1 MFTEPESDNC
11 FCLIAQVLLKS
22 AVNFI
27 NYGGLPI
34 FCYNCGDFYIKIGK
48 EF

>member
-1 MFTEPESDNC
+1 MFIEPESDNC
-11 FCLIAQVLLKS
+11 FCLIAQVLSNS
-22 AVNFI
+22 AVNFV

-34 FCYNCGDFYIKIGK
+34 FCYNCGDSYIKISK

>member
-11 FCLIAQVLLKS
+11 FCLIAQVLLNS
-22 AVNFI
+22 SVNSI
-27 NYGGLPI
+27 NYGGLSI
-34 FCYNCGDFYIKIGK
+34 FCYNCGKSYFKIGK